1 MIAARWRYAF
11 KMQFTAV
18 LLSSAMPSIAV
29 FAAGSDLDPPDS
41 MVYVAGGTF
50 EMGYPYGHEDEVAV
64 HTVRVNSV
72 WMDRYEVSNRQFAE
86 FVAASGYR
94 TRAEHDGY
102 AWGFLEGDVVF
113 RRVDGAN
120 WRHPDGPESSIEQ
133 QLDHPVVC
141 VTWHDAKAYAD
152 WAGKRLPAEAEWEYA
167 ARSGWREHM
176 EADVH
181 TLRPGAAMHSVTEVH
196 DGLGAVHT
204 ADAAASTLG
213 AHPSARHH
221 TGSREETGLSGGHAH
236 HQGADATGQKMIQA
250 NVWHGSWPHT
260 RERIRGFYS
269 TTPAGTFAP
278 NDLGL
283 YDMVGNVW
291 EWTGDW
297 YAADFYAHSTQ
308 DNPRGSVSGERRVAR
323 GGSWFCSATYCT
335 AYNTHYRGASP
346 PDHAFNNVGFRC
358 VKDVEPVERTVEHAK
373 NTEGS
378 TQ

>member
-1 MIAARWRYAF
+1 
-11 KMQFTAV
+11 
-18 LLSSAMPSIAV
+18 
-29 FAAGSDLDPPDS
+29 
-41 MVYVAGGTF
+41 
-50 EMGYPYGHEDEVAV
+50 
-64 HTVRVNSV
+64 
-72 WMDRYEVSNRQFAE
+72 
-86 FVAASGYR
+86 
-94 TRAEHDGY
+94 
-102 AWGFLEGDVVF
+102 
-113 RRVDGAN
+113 
-120 WRHPDGPESSIEQ
+120 
-133 QLDHPVVC
+133 
-141 VTWHDAKAYAD
+141 
-152 WAGKRLPAEAEWEYA
+152 
-167 ARSGWREHM
+167 
-176 EADVH
+176 
-181 TLRPGAAMHSVTEVH
+181 MHSVTEVH

-221 TGSREETGLSGGHAH
+221 TGSREETGLRGGHAH

-297 YAADFYAHSTQ
+297 YAADYYAHSPQ
-308 DNPRGSVSGERRVAR
+308 DNPSGSVSGERRVAR
-323 GGSWFCSATYCT
+323 GGSWFCSATYCA

-358 VKDVEPVERTVEHAK
+358 VKDIEPVKRIVAHAK